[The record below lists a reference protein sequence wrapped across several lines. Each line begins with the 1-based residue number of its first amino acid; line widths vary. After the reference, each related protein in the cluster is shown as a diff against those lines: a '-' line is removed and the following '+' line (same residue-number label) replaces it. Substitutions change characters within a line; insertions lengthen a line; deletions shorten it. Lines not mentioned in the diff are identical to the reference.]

1 MKVAIHKPDY
11 LNSFS
16 HKWIEYCQNN
26 NIDYIIVDCLDTD
39 IIRILKKNQA
49 THLLWH
55 FSQYWHDL
63 LTARNILYSAEMMGL
78 YVYPNKFTSWH
89 FDDKISQKYLLESM
103 DIELVN
109 SYVFYSQNVA
119 IKWIVNSNKFPIVAK
134 LRRGSG
140 ATTVIL
146 LKTRKQAISYCKRMF
161 TIGNSPISGIT
172 HDLSKRINSLKNIP
186 DYLNIIKKIARRLK
200 NNLLGIYEY
209 PKEQGYFYFQEFIEN
224 NTFDI
229 RIIII
234 GNKAYGIKRL
244 VRKNDFRAS
253 GSGNIVYDIS
263 QINIKC
269 VEKGFIIADKLKTQ
283 SLAIDF
289 VFDEKNNPLV
299 IEVSYGFIP
308 RPYDHCEGYWDK
320 NLIFNKGSNNLEFN
334 IIEDLLV
341 HHDLSKNVM

>member
-11 LNSFS
+11 PNSFS
-16 HKWIEYCQNN
+16 HKWIEYCENK

-39 IIRILKKNQA
+39 IIRILKKSQA

-55 FSQYWHDL
+55 FSQNWHDL
-63 LTARNILYSAEMMGL
+63 LTARNVLYSAEMMGL
-78 YVYPNKFTSWH
+78 LVYPNIFTSWH

-103 DIELVN
+103 EIELVN
-109 SYVFYSQNVA
+109 SYVFYSQEVA
-119 IKWIVNSNKFPIVAK
+119 RKWLVKHSKFPIVAK

-140 ATTVIL
+140 ATTVVL
-146 LKTRKQAISYCKRMF
+146 LKTLKQANRYCKRMF

-172 HDLSKRINSLKNIP
+172 HDLSKRITRLKNIN
-186 DYLNIIKKIARRLK
+186 DYLSIISKIVRRLK
-200 NNLLGIYEY
+200 KNLLGIYDY
-209 PKEQGYFYFQEFIEN
+209 PKELGYFYFQEFIEN
-224 NTFDI
+224 NSFDV

-253 GSGNIVYDIS
+253 GSGSIIYDIS

-269 VEKGFIIADKLKTQ
+269 VENGFVIADKLKTQ
-283 SLAIDF
+283 SVAIDF
-289 VFDEKNNPLV
+289 IFDENNNPLV

-320 NLIFNKGSNNLEFN
+320 DLIFHKGSNNLEFN

-341 HHDLSKNVM
+341 HRKLSDKI